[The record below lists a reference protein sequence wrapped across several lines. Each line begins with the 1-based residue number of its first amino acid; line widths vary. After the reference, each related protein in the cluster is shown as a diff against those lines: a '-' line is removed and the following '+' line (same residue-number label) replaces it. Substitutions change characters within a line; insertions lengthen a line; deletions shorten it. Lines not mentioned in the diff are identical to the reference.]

1 MAKKKQPGRTRRAQY
16 DDFLQAAYKK
26 TCAGCEIVGFEFP
39 TQERQQQFHY
49 ALMEYGVDKYLFYDG
64 NGVRATVVAENGKAG
79 GFKDIAESLDG
90 VEIRVRL
97 DEEI

>member
-1 MAKKKQPGRTRRAQY
+1 
-16 DDFLQAAYKK
+16 
-26 TCAGCEIVGFEFP
+26 
-39 TQERQQQFHY
+39 
-49 ALMEYGVDKYLFYDG
+49 MEYGVDKYLFYDG
-64 NGVRATVVAENGKAG
+64 NGVRATVVAEKGKAG